1 MEKNKLPQ
9 PIPHQEDKENAT
21 AIEDQLSDTETA
33 ATENG
38 EPEVE
43 TEPKV
48 EEPADISADAATLH
62 AAAVNAL
69 RLPTKLGPK
78 LHARLWTFA
87 SRFRQPRKDDGKCN
101 KTPFFTRWDT
111 DAVKSHLTQ
120 DDPRYASMEECERVY
135 CRLLSLL
142 LEAEGAAPCTDASV
156 KALACASLGRDLV
169 LGSLKCADT
178 KEAISADDI
187 KAAIGYSTPRLGHYD
202 VPTTYI
208 KQLTDGGRHEASNV
222 AWMKPLHVIYKL
234 RTKLQEELL
243 NALGEA
249 PDKKTASARKKS
261 IKKVLDKIQ
270 VKAYCTDKVTM
281 PPFYS
286 NRDVRWATWA
296 TDQGSDKAFAIQYA
310 SHRDCAMIEL
320 ELMAQLFEFAS
331 APKLS
336 EDLAAELQ
344 AARGEALKTT
354 PRVCFITGKVL
365 DFAAYAH
372 GAIDAKGGRSKY
384 HVGHVTP
391 LTREGRHE
399 YENIE
404 WTSDDGNRIQ
414 GNDTLEEI
422 EAKLLA
428 AVIYHLE
435 RDAQTGH
442 LPAQSKDKLLKLAE
456 LVDATVKRLP

>member
-1 MEKNKLPQ
+1 MAKSNAPQ
-9 PIPHQEDKENAT
+9 PTPSQKDEKNAT
-21 AIEDQLSDTETA
+21 AIEAQLSDTETA

-38 EPEVE
+38 DGEVE

-48 EEPADISADAATLH
+48 EKPSDISADVATLH
-62 AAAVNAL
+62 AAAVSAL
-69 RLPTKLGPK
+69 GLPTKLSPK

-111 DAVKSHLTQ
+111 NPVKSHLTVE
-120 DDPRYASMEECERVY
+120 DPRYASMEECERVY
-135 CRLLSLL
+135 CRLLSLV
-142 LEAEGAAPCTDASV
+142 LEAEGAAPCVDVTVRTLAS
-156 KALACASLGRDLV
+156 ARLGREIAP
-169 LGSLKCADT
+169 GSLKCADT
-178 KEAISADDI
+178 NETITADDI

-208 KQLTDGGRHEASNV
+208 KQLTEKGRHEASNV
-222 AWMKPLHVIYKL
+222 AWMKPLHIIYKL

-243 NALGEA
+243 KALGEA
-249 PDKKTASARKKS
+249 PDKMVASARKKS

-296 TDQGSDKAFAIQYA
+296 TDQGSDKTFAIQYA

-331 APKLS
+331 APNLPD
-336 EDLAAELQ
+336 DLATELKT
-344 AARGEALKTT
+344 ARGEALKATA
-354 PRVCFITGKVL
+354 RMCFITGKVL
-365 DFAAYAH
+365 DFAAYAQ

-391 LTREGRHE
+391 LTRGGRHE

-422 EAKLLA
+422 EAKLFD
-428 AVIYHLE
+428 AVIFHLQ
-435 RDAQTGH
+435 RDAKNDH
-442 LPAQSKDKLLKLAE
+442 LPVQSKDKLLNLAE
-456 LVDATVKRLP
+456 LVDATLKRLP